1 MVRIEQKKEGKNM
14 KTMQEIISTHDEKYK
29 YMLLDRMRAD
39 CTYFL
44 GNGNRHVKY
53 LWAGNVEDQIAD
65 MKMLW
70 NSFKPCNKPEWLTM
84 ADIESLE
91 KRMKD

>member
-1 MVRIEQKKEGKNM
+1 M
-14 KTMQEIISTHDEKYK
+14 KTMQEIIETSNEQYRYT
-29 YMLLDRMRAD
+29 LLDRMRSD
-39 CTYFL
+39 CAYFL
-44 GNGNRHVKY
+44 GNGNRHAKY

-70 NSFKPCNKPEWLTM
+70 NSFKPDEKPEWLTM
-84 ADIESLE
+84 EDIESLE

>member
-1 MVRIEQKKEGKNM
+1 M
-14 KTMQEIISTHDEKYK
+14 KTMQEIIETSNEQYRYT
-29 YMLLDRMRAD
+29 LLDRMRSD
-39 CTYFL
+39 CAYFL
-44 GNGNRHVKY
+44 GNGNRHAKY

-70 NSFKPCNKPEWLTM
+70 NSFKSDEKPEWLTM

>member
-1 MVRIEQKKEGKNM
+1 MIEQKKEGKNM
-14 KTMQEIISTHDEKYK
+14 KTMQEIIATHDDKYR
-29 YMLLDRMRAD
+29 YMLLDRMRSD
-39 CTYFL
+39 CSYFL

-53 LWAGNVEDQIAD
+53 LWAGNVEDQIAG

-70 NSFKPCNKPEWLTM
+70 NSFKPCDKPEWLTM

>member
-1 MVRIEQKKEGKNM
+1 MTITKDEKKA
-14 KTMQEIISTHDEKYK
+14 MQEIIATHDEKYR

-39 CTYFL
+39 CAYFL

-53 LWAGNVEDQIAD
+53 LLAGNVENQIAG

-70 NSFKPCNKPEWLTM
+70 NSFKPYNKPEWLTM

>member
-1 MVRIEQKKEGKNM
+1 MEKKDLEKIEA
-14 KTMQEIISTHDEKYK
+14 MQEIIVTHDEKYR
-29 YMLLDRMRAD
+29 YMLLDRMRSD
-39 CTYFL
+39 CAYFL
-44 GNGNRHVKY
+44 GNGNRHAKY

-70 NSFKPCNKPEWLTM
+70 SSFKPCEKPEWQTM
-84 ADIESLE
+84 EDIESLE

>member
-1 MVRIEQKKEGKNM
+1 M
-14 KTMQEIISTHDEKYK
+14 KTMQEIIETSNEQYRYT
-29 YMLLDRMRAD
+29 LLSRMRAD
-39 CTYFL
+39 CAYYL

-53 LWAGNVEDQIAD
+53 LWAGNVEDHIAD

-70 NSFKPCNKPEWLTM
+70 NSFKPDEKPEWLTM

>member
-14 KTMQEIISTHDEKYK
+14 KTMQEIIATNDEKYR
-29 YMLLDRMRAD
+29 YMLLDRMRSD
-39 CTYFL
+39 CAYFL

-70 NSFKPCNKPEWLTM
+70 NSFKPCDKPEWLTM

>member
-14 KTMQEIISTHDEKYK
+14 KTMQEIISTHDEKYR

-44 GNGNRHVKY
+44 DNG
-53 LWAGNVEDQIAD
+53 
-65 MKMLW
+65 
-70 NSFKPCNKPEWLTM
+70 
-84 ADIESLE
+84 
-91 KRMKD
+91 KRAAKEVIKELSNQD

>member
-1 MVRIEQKKEGKNM
+1 
-14 KTMQEIISTHDEKYK
+14 
-29 YMLLDRMRAD
+29 MRAD
-39 CTYFL
+39 CAYYL

-53 LWAGNVEDQIAD
+53 LWAGNVEDQIED

-70 NSFKPCNKPEWLTM
+70 NSFKPGEKPEWLTM